1 MTSASDRYRRR
12 AEGHRARAVS
22 YRDDANLLLTQ
33 YGKPDSAGALI
44 YESAKQCI
52 NAIAN
57 WNGQNPGATGGKTRH
72 LETIAAQPPGDS
84 FDLVAGCGGRLLC
97 CTLML
102 TEATLPKHGFRK
114 LGFSRRSSSTI
125 CCQSTPAASDAGRS
139 LGGVTRRG

>member
-84 FDLVAGCGGRLLC
+84 FDLVAGWRAASLLHINADRGH
-97 CTLML
+97 L
-102 TEATLPKHGFRK
+102 TEARFQETWLLAQVFIDDM
-114 LGFSRRSSSTI
+114 LSI
-125 CCQSTPAASDAGRS
+125 YA
-139 LGGVTRRG
+139 GGV